1 MSFVGLRARL
11 AQRLPFYYGWVILA
25 VASVPSFGARP
36 VMAVATLSVF
46 LVPMTDEFGWSHGQF
61 SGAVSLG
68 ALFGLIVS
76 PFAGRLVD
84 RYGSGVMVSASS
96 AVVGLCAIGL
106 SLISPIWSFYALYV
120 PGRAVFSSPLELGTS
135 TAVSN
140 WFVRRRPMT
149 LAYLGIVQGI
159 GLTIFPIIAQV
170 LIDGWG
176 WRTAW
181 LALGI
186 FTLGSG
192 IVPVLLLMARRPE
205 DMGLEPDPGKSGR
218 ASSGG
223 EIPGEERP
231 NPSRHT
237 ESDYTVRQ
245 ALATRA
251 FWILSLFSVFGFVVQ
266 AGVSLHQVPHYIS
279 QGVPTHLAVLT
290 ASTFAFGQ
298 VPGGLFWSVLARRVP
313 LRILLAA
320 SAATM
325 AVGAVGTGLS
335 GSLSSGIPMGFLLGF
350 GVGGLHLLL
359 RLTWADYYGRLHL
372 GSIRG
377 LTLPAQIGGQAMG
390 PIIAGFM
397 FDATGGYE
405 TPFTIFGIIVAIAAV
420 MVLAATPPGPLPQA
434 SASIRTSSQR
444 QYSAEITDDPPPA

>member
-1 MSFVGLRARL
+1 LNFAGLRSRL

-46 LVPMTDEFGWSHGQF
+46 VVPMTDEFGWSRAQF

-68 ALFGLIVS
+68 ALFGLMVS

-84 RYGSGVMVSASS
+84 RYGSSVLLSASS

-106 SLISPIWSFYALYV
+106 SLTSPIWSFYALYV

-140 WFVRRRPMT
+140 WFIRRRPMG
-149 LAYLGIVQGI
+149 LAYMGIIQGI
-159 GLTIFPIIAQV
+159 GLTIFPVIVQV

-181 LALGI
+181 LAVGI
-186 FTLGSG
+186 FTLSTG
-192 IVPVLLLMARRPE
+192 IIPMLLLMARRPE
-205 DMGLEPDPGKSGR
+205 DMGLEADPEKGRGSGTNFDIN
-218 ASSGG
+218 AAV
-223 EIPGEERP
+223 PP
-231 NPSRHT
+231 PPADNT
-237 ESDYTVRQ
+237 ESNYTVRQ

-251 FWILSLFSVFGFVVQ
+251 FWLLAIFSAFAFVVQ
-266 AGVSLHQVPHYIS
+266 AGVSLHQVPHYIG
-279 QGVPTHLAVLT
+279 QGVPTHLAAFT

-298 VPGGLFWSVLARRVP
+298 VPGGVFWSFWARRVP
-313 LRILLAA
+313 LRVLLSVA
-320 SAATM
+320 AATM
-325 AVGAVGTGLS
+325 SVGAIGTGFS
-335 GSLSSGIPMGFLLGF
+335 SSLSMGIPMGFLLGV
-350 GVGGLHLLL
+350 GVGGVHLLL

-377 LTLPAQIGGQAMG
+377 LTLPAQIGGQAIG
-390 PIIAGFM
+390 PVVAGFM
-397 FDATGGYE
+397 FDSTGGYE
-405 TPFTIFGIIVAIAAV
+405 TPFTVFGIIVAFAAV
-420 MVLAATPPGPLPQA
+420 IVLAATPPGPLPVG
-434 SASIRTSSQR
+434 SVTV
-444 QYSAEITDDPPPA
+444 EPVVEPVGD

>member
-1 MSFVGLRARL
+1 MSFAGLRSRL
-11 AQRLPFYYGWVILA
+11 ADRLPFYYGWVILA
-25 VASVPSFGARP
+25 AASVPAFGARP

-46 LVPMTDEFGWSHGQF
+46 VVPMTEQFGWSRGQF

-76 PFAGRLVD
+76 PYAGRLVD
-84 RYGSGVMVSASS
+84 RYGSGVMLSASS

-106 SLISPIWSFYALYV
+106 SLISPLWSFYALYV

-140 WFVRRRPMT
+140 WFIHRRPLT
-149 LAYLGIVQGI
+149 LAYMGILQGI
-159 GLTIFPIIAQV
+159 GLTIFPVIAQV

-181 LALGI
+181 VALGV
-186 FTLGSG
+186 FTLATG

-205 DMGLEPDPGKSGR
+205 DMGLEPDPEEGNQADTSGV
-218 ASSGG
+218 ASTQESATGG
-223 EIPGEERP
+223 RP
-231 NPSRHT
+231 VQARYT

-251 FWILSLFSVFGFVVQ
+251 FWVLALFSVFGFVVQ
-266 AGVSLHQVPHYIS
+266 AGVSLHQVPHYIG
-279 QGVPTHLAVLT
+279 QGVPTALAALT

-298 VPGGLFWSVLARRVP
+298 VPGGLFWSLLARRVP
-313 LRILLAA
+313 LRILL
-320 SAATM
+320 SAAAAAM
-325 AVGAVGTGLS
+325 AVGAIGTGY
-335 GSLSSGIPMGFLLGF
+335 SSTLAAGIPMGFLLGF
-350 GVGGLHLLL
+350 GVGGIHLLL

-377 LTLPAQIGGQAMG
+377 LTLPAQIGGQALG

-397 FDATGGYE
+397 FDATGDYRA
-405 TPFTIFGIIVAIAAV
+405 PFTLFGIIVAIAS
-420 MVLAATPPGPLPQA
+420 VLVLTATPPGPLPQR
-434 SASIRTSSQR
+434 SASVPLADEAARN
-444 QYSAEITDDPPPA
+444 

>member
-1 MSFVGLRARL
+1 LV
-11 AQRLPFYYGWVILA
+11 

-46 LVPMTDEFGWSHGQF
+46 VVPMTDEFGWSRAQF

-68 ALFGLIVS
+68 ALFGLLVS
-76 PFAGRLVD
+76 PFAGRLID
-84 RYGSGVMVSASS
+84 RYGSGVLLSASS

-106 SLISPIWSFYALYV
+106 SLTSPIWSFYALYV

-140 WFVRRRPMT
+140 WFIRRRPMG
-149 LAYLGIVQGI
+149 LAYMGIIQGI
-159 GLTIFPIIAQV
+159 GLTIFPVIAQV

-181 LALGI
+181 LAVGI
-186 FTLGSG
+186 FTLSTG
-192 IVPVLLLMARRPE
+192 IIPMLLLMARRPE
-205 DMGLEPDPGKSGR
+205 DMGLEADPEKGRRTVPTSDVATSGAPPS
-218 ASSGG
+218 AS
-223 EIPGEERP
+223 
-231 NPSRHT
+231 NT
-237 ESDYTVRQ
+237 ESNYTVRQ

-251 FWILSLFSVFGFVVQ
+251 FWLLAIFSVFGFVVQ
-266 AGVSLHQVPHYIS
+266 AGVSLHQVPHYIG

-298 VPGGLFWSVLARRVP
+298 VPGGVFWSFWARRVP
-313 LRILLAA
+313 LRVLLSVA
-320 SAATM
+320 AATM
-325 AVGAVGTGLS
+325 SVGAIGTGLS
-335 GSLSSGIPMGFLLGF
+335 SSLSTGIPMGFLLGV
-350 GVGGLHLLL
+350 GVGGIHLLL

-377 LTLPAQIGGQAMG
+377 LTLPAQIGGQAIG

-397 FDATGGYE
+397 YDSTGGYE
-405 TPFTIFGIIVAIAAV
+405 TPFTAFGIIVAFAAV
-420 MVLAATPPGPLPQA
+420 MVLTATPPGPLPQG
-434 SASIRTSSQR
+434 SVLVQPIVQPVG
-444 QYSAEITDDPPPA
+444 D

>member
-1 MSFVGLRARL
+1 MV
-11 AQRLPFYYGWVILA
+11 

-46 LVPMTDEFGWSHGQF
+46 VVPMTDEFGWSRAQF

-68 ALFGLIVS
+68 ALFGLLVS
-76 PFAGRLVD
+76 PFAGRLID
-84 RYGSGVMVSASS
+84 RYGSGVLLSASS

-106 SLISPIWSFYALYV
+106 SLTSPIWSFYALYV

-140 WFVRRRPMT
+140 WFIRRRPMG
-149 LAYLGIVQGI
+149 LAYMGIIQGI
-159 GLTIFPIIAQV
+159 GLTIFPVIAQV

-181 LALGI
+181 LAVGI
-186 FTLGSG
+186 FTLSTG
-192 IVPVLLLMARRPE
+192 IIPMLLLMARRPE
-205 DMGLEPDPGKSGR
+205 DMGLEADPEKGRRTVPTSDVAASGAPPS
-218 ASSGG
+218 AS
-223 EIPGEERP
+223 
-231 NPSRHT
+231 NT
-237 ESDYTVRQ
+237 ESNYTVRQ

-251 FWILSLFSVFGFVVQ
+251 FWLLAIFSVFGFVVQ
-266 AGVSLHQVPHYIS
+266 AGVSLHQVPHYIG

-298 VPGGLFWSVLARRVP
+298 VPGGVFWSFWARRVP
-313 LRILLAA
+313 LRVLLSVA
-320 SAATM
+320 AATM
-325 AVGAVGTGLS
+325 SVGAIGTGFS
-335 GSLSSGIPMGFLLGF
+335 SSLSTGIPMGFLLGV
-350 GVGGLHLLL
+350 GVGGIHLLL

-377 LTLPAQIGGQAMG
+377 LTLPAQIGGQAIG

-397 FDATGGYE
+397 YDSTGGYE
-405 TPFTIFGIIVAIAAV
+405 TPFTAFGIIVAFAAV
-420 MVLAATPPGPLPQA
+420 MVLTATPPGPLPQG
-434 SASIRTSSQR
+434 SVLVQPIV
-444 QYSAEITDDPPPA
+444 EPVGD

>member
-1 MSFVGLRARL
+1 MNFAGLRARL
-11 AQRLPFYYGWVILA
+11 AQRLPFYYGWVILV

-46 LVPMTDEFGWSHGQF
+46 VVPMTDEFGWSRAQF

-68 ALFGLIVS
+68 ALFGLLVS
-76 PFAGRLVD
+76 PFAGRLID
-84 RYGSGVMVSASS
+84 RYGSGVLLSASS

-106 SLISPIWSFYALYV
+106 SLTSPIWSFYALYV

-140 WFVRRRPMT
+140 WFIRRRPMG
-149 LAYLGIVQGI
+149 LAYMGIIQGI
-159 GLTIFPIIAQV
+159 GLTIFPVIAQV

-181 LALGI
+181 LAVGI
-186 FTLGSG
+186 FTLSTG
-192 IVPVLLLMARRPE
+192 IIPMLLLMARRPE
-205 DMGLEPDPGKSGR
+205 DMGLEADPEKGRRTVPTSDVAASGAPPS
-218 ASSGG
+218 AS
-223 EIPGEERP
+223 
-231 NPSRHT
+231 NT
-237 ESDYTVRQ
+237 ESNYTVRQ

-251 FWILSLFSVFGFVVQ
+251 FWLLAIFSVFGFVVQ
-266 AGVSLHQVPHYIS
+266 AGVSLHQVPHYIG

-298 VPGGLFWSVLARRVP
+298 VPGGVFWSFWARRVP
-313 LRILLAA
+313 LRVLLSVA
-320 SAATM
+320 AATM
-325 AVGAVGTGLS
+325 SVGAIGTGFS
-335 GSLSSGIPMGFLLGF
+335 SSLSTGIPMGFLLGV
-350 GVGGLHLLL
+350 GVGGIHLLL

-377 LTLPAQIGGQAMG
+377 LTLPAQIGGQAIG

-397 FDATGGYE
+397 YDSTGGYE
-405 TPFTIFGIIVAIAAV
+405 TPFTAFGIIVAFAAV
-420 MVLAATPPGPLPQA
+420 MVLTATPPGPLPQG
-434 SASIRTSSQR
+434 SVLVQPIV
-444 QYSAEITDDPPPA
+444 EPVGD